1 RQDTTTWSCGG
12 MELTSS
18 QKDTLTELINIGY
31 ARAAGALSD
40 LTGHRITLAVPEV
53 DIHDIEKIG
62 PLLHEVIGGEITS
75 VNQFFGGSIN
85 GNAILLLDKAA
96 ALLLNRLLTDR
107 PQAGA
112 LDEAG
117 REVIVEVG
125 NIVLNACLGVFG
137 NLLHVQISFSVPQL
151 QVDDVEQIM
160 KSIRIQDQSFKYALM
175 IHTRF
180 HLRASDVSGYL
191 VIILGVTSLERVLM
205 ELRKWEE
212 RQLG

>member
-1 RQDTTTWSCGG
+1 
-12 MELTSS
+12 MELSAV

-40 LTGHRITLAVPEV
+40 LTGHRITLEVPEV
-53 DIHDIEKIG
+53 AVHEIDKIT
-62 PLLHEVIGGEITS
+62 PLLHEVIDGEITS
-75 VNQFFGGSIN
+75 VNQIFSGSIR
-85 GNAILLLDKAA
+85 GNAILLLDNAA

-107 PQAGA
+107 PQATA
-112 LDEAG
+112 LDESA

-137 NLLHVQISFSVPQL
+137 NLLHVQISFSVPHL
-151 QVDDVEQIM
+151 QIDDIEHIM
-160 KSIRIQDQSFKYALM
+160 KSIRIQDQSFRYALM

-191 VIILGVTSLERVLM
+191 VIILGVTSLERVLL

-212 RQLG
+212 RELS

>member
-1 RQDTTTWSCGG
+1 
-12 MELTSS
+12 MELTSV

-53 DIHDIEKIG
+53 AIHEIEKIT
-62 PLLHEVIGGEITS
+62 PLLHEVIQGEITS
-75 VNQFFGGSIN
+75 VNQFFGGSIS

-107 PQAGA
+107 PQAGV
-112 LDEAG
+112 LDESA

-137 NLLHVQISFSVPQL
+137 NLLQVQISFSVPHL
-151 QVDDVEQIM
+151 EVDDIEHIM
-160 KSIRIQDQSFKYALM
+160 RSIRIQDQSFRYALM

-191 VIILGVTSLERVLM
+191 VIILGVTSLDRLIL

-212 RQLG
+212 REVG

>member
-1 RQDTTTWSCGG
+1 
-12 MELTSS
+12 MELTAS
-18 QKDTLTELINIGY
+18 QQDTLTELINIGY

-53 DIHDIEKIG
+53 AIHEIEKIG
-62 PLLHEVIGGEITS
+62 PLLHEVIDGEITS
-75 VNQFFGGSIN
+75 VNQFFGGSIQ

-96 ALLLNRLLTDR
+96 AILLNRLLTDR
-107 PQAGA
+107 PQAGE
-112 LDEAG
+112 LDESA
-117 REVIVEVG
+117 REVIIEVG

-137 NLLHVQISFSVPQL
+137 NLLQVQISFSVPHL
-151 QVDDVEQIM
+151 EVDDVEHIM
-160 KSIRIQDQSFKYALM
+160 KSVRIQDQTFRYALM

-191 VIILGVTSLERVLM
+191 VIILGVTSLERVLL

-212 RQLG
+212 RQLS

>member
-1 RQDTTTWSCGG
+1 
-12 MELTSS
+12 MELTAV

-53 DIHDIEKIG
+53 AIHEIEEIA
-62 PLLHEVIGGEITS
+62 PLLENVIKGEITS
-75 VNQFFGGSIN
+75 VNQFFGGTIN

-107 PQAGA
+107 PQAA
-112 LDEAG
+112 MLDDSA

-137 NLLHVQISFSVPQL
+137 NLLQVQISFSVPHL
-151 QVDDVEQIM
+151 EVNNVGHIM
-160 KSIRIQDQSFKYALM
+160 RSIRIQDQSFRYALM

-191 VIILGVTSLERVLM
+191 AIILGVTSLERVLD

-212 RQLG
+212 RELG

>member
-1 RQDTTTWSCGG
+1 
-12 MELTSS
+12 MELSTS
-18 QKDTLTELINIGY
+18 QQDTLTELINIGY

-53 DIHDIEKIG
+53 AIHEIEKIT
-62 PLLHEVIGGEITS
+62 PLLQEVIDGEITS
-75 VNQFFGGSIN
+75 VNQFFGGSIT
-85 GNAILLLDKAA
+85 GNAILLLDKSA

-112 LDEAG
+112 LDESA
-117 REVIVEVG
+117 REVIIEVG

-137 NLLHVQISFSVPQL
+137 NLLQVQMSFSVPHL

-160 KSIRIQDQSFKYALM
+160 RSIRIQDQTFRYAMM

-191 VIILGVTSLERVLM
+191 VIILGMTSLERVLV
-205 ELRKWEE
+205 ELRRWEE
-212 RQLG
+212 RELG

>member
-1 RQDTTTWSCGG
+1 
-12 MELTSS
+12 MELTAS
-18 QKDTLTELINIGY
+18 QKDTLAELINIGY

-53 DIHDIEKIG
+53 AVHEIEKIT
-62 PLLHEVIGGEITS
+62 PLLKNVVQGEITS
-75 VNQFFGGSIN
+75 VNQFFGGTLS

-107 PQAGA
+107 PEAAA
-112 LDEAG
+112 LDESA

-137 NLLHVQISFSVPQL
+137 NLLHVQVSFSVPHL
-151 QVDDVEQIM
+151 QVDDVEHIM
-160 KSIRIQDQSFKYALM
+160 RSIRIQDQSFRYALM

-191 VIILGVTSLERVLM
+191 VIILGVTSLERLLV

-212 RQLG
+212 RELA

>member
-1 RQDTTTWSCGG
+1 
-12 MELTSS
+12 MELTAI
-18 QKDTLTELINIGY
+18 QKDTLTELISIGY

-53 DIHDIEKIG
+53 AIHEIEEIT
-62 PLLHEVIGGEITS
+62 PLLQKVIEGEITS
-75 VNQFFGGSIN
+75 VNQVFNGSIS
-85 GNAILLLDKAA
+85 GNAILLLDKSA

-107 PQAGA
+107 PQASE

-117 REVIVEVG
+117 REVMVEVG

-137 NLLHVQISFSVPQL
+137 NLLQVAVNFTVPHLHVDNIDKVIQAISAQ
-151 QVDDVEQIM
+151 DVNL
-160 KSIRIQDQSFKYALM
+160 RYALM

-191 VIILGVTSLERVLM
+191 VIILGVSSLERLLV
-205 ELRKWEE
+205 ELRKWEA
-212 RQLG
+212 RQLA

>member
-1 RQDTTTWSCGG
+1 
-12 MELTSS
+12 MELSSS

-53 DIHDIEKIG
+53 AIHEIEKIT
-62 PLLHEVIGGEITS
+62 PYLHHVVQGEVTC
-75 VNQFFGGSIN
+75 VNQFFGGTIH

-107 PQAGA
+107 PQAAA
-112 LDEAG
+112 LDDSG

-137 NLLHVQISFSVPQL
+137 NLLHVQISFSVPHL
-151 QVDDVEQIM
+151 QVDDVEQIIR
-160 KSIRIQDQSFKYALM
+160 SIRIQDQNFRYALM

-191 VIILGVTSLERVLM
+191 VIILGVTSLERLLV

-212 RQLG
+212 RELA

>member
-1 RQDTTTWSCGG
+1 
-12 MELTSS
+12 MELSSS

-40 LTGHRITLAVPEV
+40 LTGHRISLAVPEV
-53 DIHDIEKIG
+53 AIHEVEKIT
-62 PLLHEVIGGEITS
+62 PLLQEVIEGEITS
-75 VNQFFGGSIN
+75 VNQFFGGSIT

-107 PQAGA
+107 PQITA
-112 LDEAG
+112 LDESA

-137 NLLHVQISFSVPQL
+137 NLLQVQVSFSVPHL
-151 QVDDVEQIM
+151 QVDDVEHIM
-160 KSIRIQDQSFKYALM
+160 RSVRIQDQTFDYALM

-191 VIILGVTSLERVLM
+191 VIILGVTSLERVLS

-212 RQLG
+212 RELG